1 MRLPPSLV
9 TLADRVLT
17 RHPGTRSHLRMWLMS
32 AVTYVLYAGLLWL
45 QVALGYT
52 QPDLAG
58 WYTLAAFGVNLLLYL
73 GIRSGWGPEQ
83 DRHLGTTQ
91 LLIGMAF
98 LWVAYALA
106 GPMSGATLII
116 VASHIVYAMFGFTAQ
131 RVWQLV
137 AGSLAGLA
145 LTMLLCNQWQP
156 ERYPAGQQV
165 LAWLYTCLVVV
176 LIARL
181 ATLVTRMNES
191 LRSQRREL
199 AAALDKV
206 RELATRDDLTQV
218 HNRRH
223 ITELMQ
229 IQQAQHER
237 SGSTLCVALLDID
250 FFKVVNDTFGH
261 QAGDEVLRR
270 FAQITQQALRTSDLL
285 GRWGG
290 EEFVVVFPDTVIAQA
305 RVALRR
311 AREQLQQADFS
322 AVGPGLRISFSA
334 GLVRVDPGEPIEAA
348 IERADQAMYRAKTKG
363 RDRIECVAP
372 IDRFS
377 EAPRRA

>member
-1 MRLPPSLV
+1 
-9 TLADRVLT
+9 
-17 RHPGTRSHLRMWLMS
+17 MWLTS
-32 AVTYVLYAGLLWL
+32 VVTYLLYTGLMWL
-45 QVALGYT
+45 QVGLGYT
-52 QPDLAG
+52 PANLAVG
-58 WYTLAAFGVNLLLYL
+58 YTLLAFCLNLFLYFGV
-73 GIRSGWGPEQ
+73 RHGWGPPQ

-91 LLIGMAF
+91 LLIGVVFM
-98 LWVAYALA
+98 WGAYAIA

-116 VASHIVYAMFGFTAQ
+116 VASHIVYAVFGFTAT

-145 LTMLLCNQWQP
+145 LTMLLCHQWQP
-156 ERYPAGQQV
+156 ERYPLGQQV
-165 LAWLYTCLVVV
+165 VAWLYTCLVVV

-181 ATLVTRMNES
+181 ATLVTRMNEN
-191 LRSQRREL
+191 LRTQRREL

-223 ITELMQ
+223 ITELLH
-229 IQQAQHER
+229 IEQAQHER
-237 SGSTLCVALLDID
+237 SGAPLCLALVDID

-270 FAQITQQALRTSDLL
+270 FAQSARQALRTSDLL

-290 EEFVVVFPDTVIAQA
+290 EEFAVVFPDTLIAQA

-311 AREQLQQADFS
+311 VKEQLQQTDFS
-322 AVGPGLRISFSA
+322 AVGPGLRITFSA
-334 GLVRVDPGEPIEAA
+334 GLVQLAPGERIDDA
-348 IERADQAMYRAKTKG
+348 IERADQAMYRAKAKG

-372 IDRFS
+372 IDRFTDT
-377 EAPRRA
+377 PRRA

>member
-1 MRLPPSLV
+1 MPRTPA
-9 TLADRVLT
+9 LAALTDLVLT
-17 RHPGTRSHLRMWLMS
+17 SHRPTRSHLRMWLTS
-32 AVTYVLYAGLLWL
+32 VVTYLLYTGLMWL
-45 QVALGYT
+45 QVGLCYT
-52 QPDLAG
+52 PLNLAA
-58 WYTLAAFGVNLLLYL
+58 WYTLLAFCTNVFLYFGV
-73 GIRSGWGPEQ
+73 RHGWGPPQ
-83 DRHLGTTQ
+83 DRNLGTTQ
-91 LLIGMAF
+91 LLIGIVFM
-98 LWVAYALA
+98 WGAYAMA

-116 VASHIVYAMFGFTAQ
+116 VASHIVYAVFGFTAT

-145 LTMLLCNQWQP
+145 LTMLLCHQWQP
-156 ERYPAGQQV
+156 ERYPLGQQV
-165 LAWLYTCLVVV
+165 VAWLYTGLVVV

-181 ATLVTRMNES
+181 ATLVTRMNEN
-191 LRSQRREL
+191 LRTQRSEL

-223 ITELMQ
+223 ITELMH
-229 IQQAQHER
+229 IEQAQHER
-237 SGSTLCVALLDID
+237 SGSPLYLALLDID
-250 FFKVVNDTFGH
+250 FFKIVNDTFGH
-261 QAGDEVLRR
+261 QAGDQVLRR
-270 FAQITQQALRTSDLL
+270 FAETTQQALRTSDLL

-290 EEFVVVFPDTVIAQA
+290 EEFVVVFPDTFIAQA

-311 AREQLQQADFS
+311 TKEQLQQADFS
-322 AVGPGLRISFSA
+322 AIGPGLRISFSA
-334 GLVRVDPGEPIEAA
+334 GLVQVDPGERIEAA

-377 EAPRRA
+377 ESPRSA